1 MRKTEGWGVERGQVE
16 NQIAE
21 VRETPGRQMGRQS
34 RRDCEVRK
42 ERAKL
47 RKKGGKRLGTQ
58 GCKKKKNKKKRN
70 ERK

>member
-1 MRKTEGWGVERGQVE
+1 
-16 NQIAE
+16 
-21 VRETPGRQMGRQS
+21 MGRES

-47 RKKGGKRLGTQ
+47 RKKGEKRLGTQ

-70 ERK
+70 ERR